1 MMMTN
6 GHTASPLEVI
16 RHKEA
21 EMTRRLAAAR
31 ETAVSQIKA
40 TEQQAREIV
49 RQAEA
54 QGQREGE
61 AQRRSAL
68 GEADREAEAILAQAR
83 VRAEALQSVSQ
94 AEVETAVA
102 QAMTIIIGADWPTQE

>member
-1 MMMTN
+1 
-6 GHTASPLEVI
+6 V
-16 RHKEA
+16 
-21 EMTRRLAAAR
+21 TRRLAAAR

-40 TEQQAREIV
+40 AENRAREIV
-49 RQAEA
+49 RQAEG

-68 GEADREAEAILAQAR
+68 DEAEREAESILAQAR
-83 VRAEALQSVSQ
+83 GQAEALRNVSQ

-102 QAMTIIIGADWPTQE
+102 QAMTIIIGTNWPTQE